1 MRAFLS
7 GLQMPGAD
15 GRGQPARQVV
25 APPHRREPE
34 AQGSEAQGSEVG
46 VAQVSGPRACAPQ
59 LTAHIVSGARGDADW
74 EGKAVCS

>member
-7 GLQMPGAD
+7 GLQTPGAD

-25 APPHRREPE
+25 APPHRREP
-34 AQGSEAQGSEVG
+34 EAQGSEVG